1 MNRRDFLS
9 NTSLAIAG
17 FTGSM
22 LLPNLSE
29 ASLSNSAY
37 MLKMRNFN
45 KHHKDDIFLAKSK
58 LPLLNTSLKKMYR
71 IQRIVGHSNFYL
83 LNFDEAIAIS
93 KNYSK
98 VGTFTKDE
106 LDFLAELFYAD
117 CSVYGFKGDKP
128 MKSLTTKVH
137 KRSVVKVRGT
147 GNYLYKG
154 MPEKLY
160 KKIKKDIGEEMYL
173 TSGVRSVMK
182 QFLLFL
188 NKVYKSEGNL
198 SLASR
203 SLAPPGYSY
212 HGISD
217 FDVGKVGLGSANFT
231 DKFAQTDL
239 FKKLLELDYVSLRYP
254 KGNNLGVR
262 YEPWHI
268 TVKESYL

>member
-9 NTSLAIAG
+9 NASLTLAG
-17 FTGSM
+17 FAGGL
-22 LLPNLSE
+22 LLPELSE
-29 ASLSNSAY
+29 AAFSNSY
-37 MLKMRNFN
+37 YKGKMENFN
-45 KHHKDDIFLAKSK
+45 LHHKDDIFLSKSK
-58 LPLLNTSLKKMYR
+58 LPLLSTSLKKIYR

-83 LNFDEAIAIS
+83 LNFDGAIAIS

-98 VGTFTKDE
+98 VGKFTNKE

-117 CSVYGFKGDKP
+117 CSIYGFKGDKP
-128 MKSLTTKVH
+128 MKSLTTKIH

-160 KKIKKDIGEEMYL
+160 KKIRKDIGKDIYL

-231 DKFAQTDL
+231 KKFEQTDL
-239 FKKLLELDYVSLRYP
+239 FKKLLKLDYVALRYP